1 MLRALEPGYERFGQ
15 TVLPV
20 LLRDRCQDHC
30 AASRRNSALV
40 GATPP
45 PREVLTGWDLS
56 ARSSSRECRRA
67 RTGGSR
73 LLLAAPL
80 VVLLLAAG
88 VQAVRLPALTML
100 VVGLVVLRLTRRP
113 VADAWAACVPIAVSL
128 AWGIGGQPSDASDGS
143 DCANPLSPPATWRL
157 AEAVLVLAAVG
168 LYTVQ

>member
-1 MLRALEPGYERFGQ
+1 MGSQRTFVFSRAP
-15 TVLPV
+15 
-20 LLRDRCQDHC
+20 
-30 AASRRNSALV
+30 SR
-40 GATPP
+40 T
-45 PREVLTGWDLS
+45 EW
-56 ARSSSRECRRA
+56 
-67 RTGGSR
+67 GSR

-168 LYTVQ
+168 LVGRAIGSSRRELGLRAPAGWLGPRLDRRLPRAGARRSPAGSLA